1 MSNQKYTPEG
11 LPILTRE
18 TLNMHFIE
26 EKKLDKETDAGLIKT
41 MEKRAEEIFD
51 ENPFIQSALD
61 KFCREYNFKGEDELH
76 VQAAGVYI
84 YQLLKRQAEVNKLEE
99 K

>member
-1 MSNQKYTPEG
+1 MTNKKYTPEG

-26 EKKLDKETDAGLIKT
+26 EKKLDKETDTGLIEI
-41 MEKRAEEIFD
+41 MERRAEGIFN

-61 KFCREYNFKGEDELH
+61 KFCREYDFKGEDELH
-76 VQAAGVYI
+76 VQAAAVYV

-99 K
+99 E